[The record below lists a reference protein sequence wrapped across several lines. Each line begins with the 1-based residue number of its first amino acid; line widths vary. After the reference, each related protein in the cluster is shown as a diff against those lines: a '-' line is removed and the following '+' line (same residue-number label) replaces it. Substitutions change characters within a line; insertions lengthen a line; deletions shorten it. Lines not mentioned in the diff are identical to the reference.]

1 LTKEVIG
8 YTAAIVGVIYYIPYV
23 HDVLKG
29 GTKPHAF
36 SWFLWSVLGWI
47 AFAAQIIKGGG
58 PGSWA
63 TGAAT
68 TCASIVFFFS
78 LVKGE
83 KMFPFF
89 DWISLIGAI
98 LALILWRIT
107 RDPTLAVVLITT
119 ADAIAYFPTFRKTF
133 WKPFEEH
140 LTFYA
145 LGALTYGLALLAL
158 ETYSL
163 ATWLFPTEILI
174 MDSLFVGMG
183 LIRRRQLRNTKP

>member
-1 LTKEVIG
+1 
-8 YTAAIVGVIYYIPYV
+8 
-23 HDVLKG
+23 
-29 GTKPHAF
+29 
-36 SWFLWSVLGWI
+36 
-47 AFAAQIIKGGG
+47 
-58 PGSWA
+58 
-63 TGAAT
+63 
-68 TCASIVFFFS
+68 
-78 LVKGE
+78 
-83 KMFPFF
+83 MFPFF